1 MKWNL
6 LTRLF
11 VNLNEYDIEP
21 CPERRVIVK
30 AAQEPDKDG
39 DVIGG
44 QKWKTEFT
52 AQGFDAERVISNT
65 PGRRIKTLTAWD
77 VAYLNEYHKN
87 AFTKQPTWK
96 RDMADKLKEEWATV
110 QADGEFPSAETIVKN
125 HTATGQKEP
134 QKGYGLSNVKKYLH
148 AFNDALRREM
158 EESQSK

>member
-1 MKWNL
+1 MNWNF

-21 CPERRVIVK
+21 CPEKRIVVK
-30 AAQEPDKDG
+30 AQEPDRDG
-39 DVIGG
+39 DVIAG

-52 AQGFDAERVISNT
+52 NQGFDAERVVSST
-65 PGRRIKTLTAWD
+65 PGKRSQELTGWD
-77 VAYLNEYHKN
+77 IAYLNEYHRN
-87 AFTKQPTWK
+87 TFTKQPTWK
-96 RDMADKLKEEWATV
+96 RDMADRLKSEWATI

-125 HTATGQKEP
+125 HTAKGAKEP